1 VWQDWDKLSK
11 KSDLSRAEANVDLG
25 MCDLAALSSS
35 SLANFGMAMAKVH
48 DTDTGCHIKK
58 LYAFVGCDVCALALL
73 KDMLC
78 EAPNSSCNV
87 LFAECRR
94 VEI

>member
-11 KSDLSRAEANVDLG
+11 KSNLGCAEANVDLG

-35 SLANFGMAMAKVH
+35 SLADFGMAMAKVH
-48 DTDTGCHIKK
+48 DTNAGCHVKK
-58 LYAFVGCDVCALALL
+58 LYALVGCDVCALALF

-78 EAPNSSCNV
+78 KAPNSSCNM
-87 LFAECRR
+87 LFAECRS
-94 VEI
+94 V